1 MRSVV
6 AALVVLLV
14 VAAAP
19 VFAADGNVPDATL
32 SSLGLGGM
40 QVLSDAQGMQV
51 RGMSSSANG
60 SGLLLLSGSLFDPET
75 GSSSLGS
82 FALWG
87 RGTAENAG
95 LNEASDADVSLSDSS
110 GAPNLMAGISGALT
124 TTVNGNPAFDGTFTL
139 GGIGFSSAFGQ

>member
-40 QVLSDAQGMQV
+40 QVMSDAQGMQV
-51 RGMSSSANG
+51 RGMSSSANAT
-60 SGLLLLSGSLFDPET
+60 GLLLLSGSLFDPET
-75 GSSSLGS
+75 GSNSLGTFS
-82 FALWG
+82 LFA

-95 LNEASDADVSLSDSS
+95 LNEASNADAELDDGV
-110 GAPNLMAGISGALT
+110 GGFAGIQGVLT
-124 TTVNGNPAFDGTFTL
+124 TTVNSLPAFDGSFAL
-139 GGIGFSSAFGQ
+139 GGLGFSHAFGQ

>member
-14 VAAAP
+14 VAAPA
-19 VFAADGNVPDATL
+19 FAGEGNVPQATL

-75 GSSSLGS
+75 GSNSLGT
-82 FALWG
+82 FALFG
-87 RGTAENAG
+87 RATAENAG
-95 LNEASDADVSLSDSS
+95 ENIASNADVGLSDSS

-124 TTVNGNPAFDGTFTL
+124 TAVNGNPAFDGTFTL
-139 GGIGFSSAFGQ
+139 GGIGFSSAMGQ